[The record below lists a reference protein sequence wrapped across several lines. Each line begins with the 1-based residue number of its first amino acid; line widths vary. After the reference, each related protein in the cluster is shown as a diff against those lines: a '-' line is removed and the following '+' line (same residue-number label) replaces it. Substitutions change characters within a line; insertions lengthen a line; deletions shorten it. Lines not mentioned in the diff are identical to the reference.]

1 MDYKVNGSLL
11 PYVECNLKKGESIS
25 AEAGAMLYMNPKI
38 EYKVKSGG
46 IKKMFGRAFTGE
58 SMFLS
63 KFTATEDDSKI
74 SFSSSFPGEILAVEV
89 TPDKSYIVQKS
100 AYLAS
105 EDGVELSTHFQK
117 KLGAGFFG
125 GEGFIMNKLT
135 GKGTAFLE
143 IDGTSIEYNLKAD
156 EEIIIATG
164 HLAMMESTCTMD
176 IKSIKGI
183 GNVLFGGE
191 GIFNTVVRGPGKVIM
206 QTMTIGELSAR
217 IAPYMAYRGR

>member
-1 MDYKVNGSLL
+1 MDYKINGSLL
-11 PYVECNLKKGESIS
+11 PYVECNLNKGESIS

-38 EYKVKSGG
+38 EYKVKS
-46 IKKMFGRAFTGE
+46 
-58 SMFLS
+58 
-63 KFTATEDDSKI
+63 
-74 SFSSSFPGEILAVEV
+74 
-89 TPDKSYIVQKS
+89 
-100 AYLAS
+100 
-105 EDGVELSTHFQK
+105 HFQK

-135 GKGTAFLE
+135 GKGTAFIE

-176 IKSIKGI
+176 IKGVKGI

-191 GIFNTVVRGPGKVIM
+191 GMFNTVVRGPGKVIM
-206 QTMTIGELSAR
+206 QTMTIGELSAK
-217 IAPYMAYRGR
+217 IAPYMAYKGR

>member
-1 MDYKVNGSLL
+1 MNYKINGTML
-11 PYVECNLKKGESIS
+11 PYVECNLNKGESVS
-25 AEAGAMLYMNPKI
+25 AEAGAMLYMDPKI

-63 KFTATEDDSKI
+63 TFTATEDESKV
-74 SFSSSFPGEILAVEV
+74 SFSSSFPGEILSLEV
-89 TPDKSYIVQKS
+89 TPEKSYIVQKS

-105 EDGVELSTHFQK
+105 EQGVELSVHFQK

-135 GKGTAFLE
+135 GKGTAFIE
-143 IDGTSIEYNLKAD
+143 IDGAAIEYNLKED
-156 EEIIIATG
+156 EEIVVATG
-164 HLAMMESTCTMD
+164 HVAMMESTCKMD
-176 IKSIKGI
+176 IKSVKGI

-191 GIFNTVVRGPGKVIM
+191 GLFNTVVRGPGKVIL

-217 IAPYMAYRGR
+217 ITPYIGYKGR

>member
-1 MDYKVNGSLL
+1 
-11 PYVECNLKKGESIS
+11 
-25 AEAGAMLYMNPKI
+25 
-38 EYKVKSGG
+38 
-46 IKKMFGRAFTGE
+46 MFGRAFTGE

-105 EDGVELSTHFQK
+105 EEGVELSTYFQK

-176 IKSIKGI
+176 IKSVKGI

>member
-1 MDYKVNGSLL
+1 MDYKINGSLL
-11 PYVECNLKKGESIS
+11 PYVECNLSKGESIS

-38 EYKVKSGG
+38 EYKVQSGG

-63 KFTATEDDSKI
+63 KFTATEDESKI
-74 SFSSSFPGEILAVEV
+74 SFSSSFPGEILAVDV
-89 TPDKSYIVQKS
+89 TPEKSYIIQKS

-105 EDGVELSTHFQK
+105 EEGVELSAHFQK
-117 KLGAGFFG
+117 KLGAGF
-125 GEGFIMNKLT
+125 
-135 GKGTAFLE
+135 
-143 IDGTSIEYNLKAD
+143 
-156 EEIIIATG
+156 
-164 HLAMMESTCTMD
+164 
-176 IKSIKGI
+176 
-183 GNVLFGGE
+183 FGGE